1 MRRVLITV
9 LAIVIAVA
17 LPLEAAEANPTKK
30 QRELIVE
37 LLKLTGGEKTT
48 TAVMNA
54 MLAQTEKK
62 FTAQA
67 EAEGNSPKELEELK
81 ELFALFK
88 EEFGRVDISA
98 VMAESSIQIYAK
110 HYTERELADLVAF
123 YRTPTGR
130 KSVELIPEIVRESA
144 ESGAQN
150 VVPLVDE
157 ALSRAMERQDEKKRP
172 WKRTMSDIR
181 TLATAIETYSID
193 RLDTEG
199 YPLADYESLKGLLV
213 PDFIKTMPAK
223 DAWGSPYAYVV
234 SPDGQHYRIV
244 SAGSDLKFERD
255 SLRVADDGK
264 PRKEIQS
271 ERLESDIIYEDGLFV
286 QFPDLKKIR

>member
-1 MRRVLITV
+1 
-9 LAIVIAVA
+9 
-17 LPLEAAEANPTKK
+17 
-30 QRELIVE
+30 
-37 LLKLTGGEKTT
+37 
-48 TAVMNA
+48 
-54 MLAQTEKK
+54 
-62 FTAQA
+62 
-67 EAEGNSPKELEELK
+67 
-81 ELFALFK
+81 
-88 EEFGRVDISA
+88 
-98 VMAESSIQIYAK
+98 
-110 HYTERELADLVAF
+110 
-123 YRTPTGR
+123 
-130 KSVELIPEIVRESA
+130 
-144 ESGAQN
+144 
-150 VVPLVDE
+150 
-157 ALSRAMERQDEKKRP
+157 
-172 WKRTMSDIR
+172 MSDIR

-244 SAGSDLKFERD
+244 SAGSDIKFERD